1 MAYEDLFKD
10 PYWAKF
16 KREYE
21 RKHGVKIDLKT
32 GQEIKNNKDTTNY
45 KKSISAKQPIKAPVP
60 KSSSGFVL
68 RGNTPAQYTG
78 PNFRLGEGAPLKP
91 GYSRVQYYPST
102 TVLNRNTPTVPYDYM
117 KNANRYTATASES
130 PLFSRLK
137 SAGKY
142 IGPAFGL
149 GQAFMGTTP
158 QSKILGLIGGGLML
172 SPHPL
177 FRGLGMGALTAAG
190 AVDTFGNPQ
199 SQIDKSNRDFAEYE
213 AAFGTSDNPNLNNL
227 APGLKPLNQEQ
238 QQTIF
243 DKFNAQQYQA
253 QDDQFLA
260 DPYVVQKSIQQDPTR
275 DRTTEEMNF
284 LTENYNALKP
294 EQPRYTANQ
303 AREELY
309 NPTPALTSMVKGSN
323 QAMQQAAT
331 DSINN
336 VYSNLYGQG
345 ASPYSQEALQ
355 NYMSMIQ
362 QQNEQAQAQRQAL
375 IDQYQQAKKADIRQS
390 IFDGIGNAISSYNRN
405 SSLVFIPSGFNP
417 NGGQTFTPMY
427 LNQGQPAKQTATP
440 TNVDRFME
448 GLKFQQELEKM
459 YPNAD
464 PKQLARINQ
473 AVAQGNSLK
482 VDPNA
487 LLGDPEMAKAFI
499 QYVISP
505 QVTEAAKSRGAITEL
520 TPTTY
525 SDMLKKASEQVG
537 EAEIEKLK
545 QSGSLAQTDTQQAN
559 ELKKAWLTN
568 ATTIDKAYLEN
579 ATKIATQGMANENA
593 IRLLKEKGFSDLQL
607 AQLKADLESSD
618 PIKQVNAAAQFINA
632 MTNTATPQEAANYQ
646 QLFFPGGVP
655 QFGGTPRQ

>member
-45 KKSISAKQPIKAPVP
+45 KKSISAKQPTKAPVP

-102 TVLNRNTPTVPYDYM
+102 QVLNRNTPTVPYDYM
-117 KNANRYTATASES
+117 KNANTYTAPAGKSS
-130 PLFSRLK
+130 LFSRLK

-142 IGPAFGL
+142 LGPAFGL
-149 GQAFMGTTP
+149 GQAFMGQTP

-177 FRGLGMGALTAAG
+177 YRGLGMGALTAAG
-190 AVDTFGNPQ
+190 AVDTFANPQ
-199 SQIDKSNRDFAEYE
+199 SQIDKSNKDYE
-213 AAFGTSDNPNLNNL
+213 QYEDAFGTPDNPNLNNL

-260 DPYVVQKSIQQDPTR
+260 DPYAVQQSIQQDTPR

-284 LTENYNALKP
+284 LTENYNALRP
-294 EQPRYTANQ
+294 AQPRYTANQ

-309 NPTPALTSMVKGSN
+309 NPIPSLTSMVKGSN
-323 QAMQQAAT
+323 QAMQQAAA

-336 VYSNLYGQG
+336 TYSNLYGQG
-345 ASPYSQEALQ
+345 SSPYTQEALQ
-355 NYMSMIQ
+355 NYIEMIQ

-375 IDQYQQAKKADIRQS
+375 MDQYQQARKADIRQG
-390 IFDGIGNAISSYNRN
+390 IFDSIGNALSSYNRN

-417 NGGQTFTPMY
+417 NGPETYTPMY
-427 LNQGQPAKQTATP
+427 LNQGQPAKQTSTP
-440 TNVDRFME
+440 SNVDRFIE
-448 GLKFQQELEKM
+448 GLKLQQELEKA
-459 YPNAD
+459 YPKAD
-464 PKQLARINQ
+464 PSQLARINQ
-473 AVAQGNSLK
+473 AVAQGQSLR
-482 VDPNA
+482 VDPNIF
-487 LLGDPEMAKAFI
+487 LGDPEMAKAFI
-499 QYVISP
+499 QYVIGP
-505 QVTEAAKSRGAITEL
+505 QVTEGAKSRGTINEL
-520 TPTTY
+520 APTTY
-525 SDMLKKASEQVG
+525 SEMLKKASEKVG

-545 QSGSLAQTDTQQAN
+545 QSGSLAQLDTQQYN
-559 ELKKAWLTN
+559 ELQKAWLTN
-568 ATTIDKAYLEN
+568 LTTMDKAYLDN
-579 ATKIATQGMANENA
+579 ATKIAAQGMANENA
-593 IRLLKEKGFSDLQL
+593 VRLLKEKGFTDQQL
-607 AQLKADLESSD
+607 AVLKADLDSTD

-655 QFGGTPRQ
+655 QFSGTPRQ

>member
-21 RKHGVKIDLKT
+21 RKHGVKIDLAT
-32 GQEIKNNKDTTNY
+32 GQITKNNKDTTNY
-45 KKSISAKQPIKAPVP
+45 KKSISAKQPIKPPTVKNSP
-60 KSSSGFVL
+60 GFVL

-102 TVLNRNTPTVPYDYM
+102 QVLNRNTPTIPYDYI
-117 KNANRYTATASES
+117 KNANTYTTTASKPS
-130 PLFSRLK
+130 LFSRLK

-158 QSKILGLIGGGLML
+158 QSKILGLLGGGLML

-177 FRGLGMGALTAAG
+177 YRGLGMGALTAAG
-190 AVDTFGNPQ
+190 AIDTFANPQ
-199 SQIDKSNRDFAEYE
+199 SQIDKSNKDFAEYE
-213 AAFGTSDNPNLNNL
+213 AAFGTPDNPNLNNL

-260 DPYVVQKSIQQDPTR
+260 DPYAVQQSIQQDPIKE
-275 DRTTEEMNF
+275 RTTEEMNF
-284 LTENYNALKP
+284 LTENYNSLRP

-303 AREELY
+303 VRDELY
-309 NPTPALTSMVKGSN
+309 NPTPSLTSMVQGSN
-323 QAMQQAAT
+323 QAMQQAAA

-336 VYSNLYGQG
+336 AYSNLYGQG
-345 ASPYSQEALQ
+345 SSPYTQAALQ
-355 NYMSMIQ
+355 NYMEMIQ
-362 QQNEQAQAQRQAL
+362 QQNQQAEAQRQAL
-375 IDQYQQAKKADIRQS
+375 MDQYEQARKADIKQNFFNN
-390 IFDGIGNAISSYNRN
+390 ITN
-405 SSLVFIPSGFNP
+405 SLDAYDKQGTLVFIPSGFNP

-427 LNQGQPAKQTATP
+427 INKGQPSQQVSTP
-440 TNVDRFME
+440 SNVDRFMQ
-448 GLKFQQELEKM
+448 GLQVQQALEKA
-459 YPNAD
+459 YPKAD
-464 PKQLARINQ
+464 PSQLARVNQ
-473 AVAQGNSLK
+473 ATALGQSMGI
-482 VDPNA
+482 DPNS
-487 LLGDPEMAKAFI
+487 LLGDPEMSKAFL
-499 QYVISP
+499 QYVIGP
-505 QVTEAAKSRGAITEL
+505 QVTEGAKSRGTINEL
-520 TPTTY
+520 APTTY
-525 SDMLKKASEQVG
+525 SEMLKKASEQVG
-537 EAEIEKLK
+537 ESEIEKLK
-545 QSGSLAQTDTQQAN
+545 QSGTLAQTDTQQYN
-559 ELKKAWLTN
+559 ELQKAWLN
-568 ATTIDKAYLEN
+568 NLTTMDKAYLEN

-593 IRLLKEKGFSDLQL
+593 VRLLKEKGFTDQQL
-607 AQLKADLESSD
+607 AVLKADLESAD